1 MRPTDTSNIQ
11 EVCTYLLCL
20 PAFADLLEA
29 SDVQN
34 IEKLVG
40 PDDKVT
46 AHESV
51 RLVYAS
57 RGSIAEQSRQAKII
71 VPALV
76 DDIRTRAATFLPGGK
91 VASMTEEQKERIS
104 TAELNQ
110 DRVESTFGMK
120 GEMQRSAPNEKHH
133 TSEARSVARVNKP
146 ITSEPMQKLTP
157 PQRTQSWTAAR
168 QLSRVIEQE
177 RPQKEAKLLQRKVEN
192 VRETMEDAER
202 KERKETEEQA
212 KYAQTK
218 LIETVQ
224 DLDNLLDDTE
234 DADVRVD
241 IMRDQIGAWNA
252 RKIARKMAVTGKEN
266 VLRKRLTK
274 FLSDREHKVA
284 VADIDQRPKPQSKRK
299 ASKKERPVSKRRNS
313 DPGPARAARA
323 KPSKRKSASGKAGST
338 KAAASKKRKV

>member
-177 RPQKEAKLLQRKVEN
+177 RPQERGKTVATESGERERDNGRRRTKRAQRDRGTSQIRTNKADRDSARFGQPSGRHGRCRRSRRYYARPNWRLERAQNRSEDGCDRQRKRSSE
-192 VRETMEDAER
+192 A
-202 KERKETEEQA
+202 
-212 KYAQTK
+212 
-218 LIETVQ
+218 L
-224 DLDNLLDDTE
+224 
-234 DADVRVD
+234 
-241 IMRDQIGAWNA
+241 DQISVGS
-252 RKIARKMAVTGKEN
+252 RT
-266 VLRKRLTK
+266 
-274 FLSDREHKVA
+274 
-284 VADIDQRPKPQSKRK
+284 QSR
-299 ASKKERPVSKRRNS
+299 SC
-313 DPGPARAARA
+313 
-323 KPSKRKSASGKAGST
+323 
-338 KAAASKKRKV
+338 